1 MKQLITIL
9 LTLFTLISYS
19 QTELDQEIFKV
30 VNEYRIS
37 NGLTPWIWSQETF
50 VACEFH
56 NSYQT
61 KIKNIKHH
69 ETQNVKSHTE
79 IRTVGK
85 RLESQGID
93 WSACGENLAVINTT
107 GLSVQEAAVKILKSW
122 IASKPHHELLL
133 EDFYYQYGA
142 LSSTTQDD
150 WVGAKYEE
158 SVWTYV
164 TLNVYGD

>member
-69 ETQNVKSHTE
+69 EKIKHKFKHQKQ
-79 IRTVGK
+79 K
-85 RLESQGID
+85 R
-93 WSACGENLAVINTT
+93 INTSYT
-107 GLSVQEAAVKILKSW
+107 AKEKIQM
-122 IASKPHHELLL
+122 HEYGYMFFFLRLLP
-133 EDFYYQYGA
+133 D
-142 LSSTTQDD
+142 
-150 WVGAKYEE
+150 
-158 SVWTYV
+158 
-164 TLNVYGD
+164 